1 MATTQGFCCAFNP
14 SPPALRSD
22 LRLSRFLFEN
32 GLLGDPEFAGADK
45 ELDLIPLAGRIM
57 GLEVRI
63 SNIRYTILYEEEETG
78 SFIDSNTKKS

>member
-14 SPPALRSD
+14 SPPDLRSD

-57 GLEVRI
+57 GLEV
-63 SNIRYTILYEEEETG
+63 NIEYKIYDTVRRGRNCSWLHW
-78 SFIDSNTKKS
+78 